1 MPTAQIGVLPAI
13 ATTLRCIAHLVRG
26 MRTIRREFGH
36 ASHAERSA
44 HITRWAQDFLRI
56 VRVEVRTSG
65 TIAMQ
70 GPLLVVANHI
80 SWLDIL
86 VLLAVQ
92 PVCFVSKSE
101 IKAWP
106 LIGWLATNVGTLYIE
121 RASRRDA
128 VRVVHH
134 IAQALQ
140 AHHAEAA
147 QQIIAVF
154 PEGTTTDGS
163 MVLPFHANLI
173 QSAIS
178 AHAPVQPVTLR
189 YADPAT
195 GAHSLAPAYT
205 DDDTLVN
212 SVWRVLRTPGL
223 HAQLS
228 FAPVQHAQGR
238 ERRAWAADIR
248 QAVVQALP
256 AANHTTGGTVD
267 SRANVS
273 TSSDST
279 SGSTSSSTSSSDNP
293 STSTATQP

>member
-1 MPTAQIGVLPAI
+1 MPPAQIGVLPAI

-26 MRTIRREFGH
+26 VRTIRREFGH
-36 ASHAERSA
+36 ASHAERSG
-44 HITRWAQDFLRI
+44 HITQWAQDFLRI
-56 VRVEVRTSG
+56 VRVDVRTIG
-65 TIAMQ
+65 TITTQ

-134 IAQALQ
+134 VAEALQ
-140 AHHAEAA
+140 AQHAEAA

-178 AHAPVQPVTLR
+178 AQAAVQPVALR

-195 GAHSLAPAYT
+195 GALSLAPAYV
-205 DDDTLVN
+205 DDDTLMR
-212 SVWRVLRTPGL
+212 SVWRVLRTPNVQ
-223 HAQLS
+223 AQLS
-228 FAPVQHAQGR
+228 FTPVQHAQGR
-238 ERRAWAADIR
+238 ERRVWAADIR
-248 QAVVQALP
+248 QAVVQALTP
-256 AANHTTGGTVD
+256 ADGKTNTT
-267 SRANVS
+267 SA
-273 TSSDST
+273 
-279 SGSTSSSTSSSDNP
+279 
-293 STSTATQP
+293 

>member
-1 MPTAQIGVLPAI
+1 MPPAQIGVLPAI

-26 MRTIRREFGH
+26 VRTIRREFGQ
-36 ASHAERSA
+36 ASHAEKSG
-44 HITRWAQDFLRI
+44 HITQWAQEFLRI
-56 VRVEVRTSG
+56 VRVDVRTVGSI
-65 TIAMQ
+65 TTQ

-101 IKAWP
+101 IKTWP

-128 VRVVHH
+128 LRVVHH
-134 IAQALQ
+134 IAEALQ
-140 AHHAEAA
+140 AQHAEAA

-163 MVLPFHANLI
+163 TVLPFHGNLI

-178 AHAPVQPVTLR
+178 AHAAVQPVALH

-195 GAHSLAPAYT
+195 GAHSLAPAYV
-205 DDDTLVN
+205 DDDTLVS
-212 SVWRVLRTPGL
+212 SVWRVLRTPSVQ
-223 HAQLS
+223 AQLT
-228 FAPVQHAQGR
+228 FTPVQHAQGR

-256 AANHTTGGTVD
+256 HAAGT
-267 SRANVS
+267 ANGS
-273 TSSDST
+273 DDKPANTTSSK
-279 SGSTSSSTSSSDNP
+279 
-293 STSTATQP
+293 ATTTLP